1 MSIEQLWNDIRLI
14 YEGLNFSSKLFID
27 DLMIISQDNCYLL
40 CSGKKWDEKVYIRK
54 QNEIVTQIRI
64 EKNLSLVNMWSDN
77 KEVDIVDY
85 NIDVAVDGQVDLLTI
100 KDKNYKIELTYKIIT
115 PFLRN
120 CKLVEIGI

>member
-14 YEGLNFSSKLFID
+14 YEGLNFSSKLLID
-27 DLMIISQDNCYLL
+27 DLMIISKDNYYLL
-40 CSGKKWDEKVYIRK
+40 YYK

-85 NIDVAVDGQVDLLTI
+85 NIHVEVDDQVYTSE
-100 KDKNYKIELTYKIIT
+100 NSMIELTYKIIT

>member
-1 MSIEQLWNDIRLI
+1 MVMSIEQLWNDIRLI

-40 CSGKKWDEKVYIRK
+40 CYK